1 MKLIITQKLKDEI
14 VSWIDLNDIKEF
26 AQKNPHLVQAEEN
39 NFNVIGVFI
48 SVPIEKVNYFDFIQ
62 IWKKEENIK

>member
-26 AQKNPHLVQAEEN
+26 KQKNPHLVQAEEN
-39 NFNVIGVFI
+39 HFVVTGVVI
-48 SVPIEKVNYFDFIQ
+48 SVPIEKINYFDFMQ
-62 IWKKEENIK
+62 I

>member
-1 MKLIITQKLKDEI
+1 MKLILTKKVKDGF
-14 VSWIDLNDIKEF
+14 VNWIDLNDIKEF

-48 SVPIEKVNYFDFIQ
+48 SVPIGKVNYFDYMQ
-62 IWKKEENIK
+62 I

>member
-26 AQKNPHLVQAEEN
+26 AQKNPHLVQAEKN

-48 SVPIEKVNYFDFIQ
+48 SVPIGKVNYFDYMQ
-62 IWKKEENIK
+62 I

>member
-26 AQKNPHLVQAEEN
+26 AQKNPHLVQTEEN

-62 IWKKEENIK
+62 I

>member
-26 AQKNPHLVQAEEN
+26 KQKNPHLVQAEEN

-62 IWKKEENIK
+62 I

>member
-39 NFNVIGVFI
+39 NF
-48 SVPIEKVNYFDFIQ
+48 
-62 IWKKEENIK
+62 